1 MKMTDWSRTFSQ
13 RVGESWKAYCSWKWS
28 WKAYGGV
35 GVIAGLC
42 VWIGTLGVGEC
53 GVQATEGPPSGAAGV
68 APPAVSSSPVP
79 VDEEYFEKKVR
90 PILVARCYKCH
101 NSQKAQGGLRLDSRA
116 GFERGGDSGPTPK
129 LLAQVLQYEGDIRM
143 PPQGKLPPAELDILL
158 RWLSAGAP
166 WPQEKTSPVPSAA
179 TDPLSRARTHWAF
192 QPLRRP
198 TVPSLPEDAP
208 IRNPIDA
215 FVLARLQTV
224 GLSLAPEA
232 DRPTLLRRLYFD
244 LIGLPPSPEELEAF
258 LSDPRPDAY
267 ERVVE
272 RLLASPH
279 YGERWARHWLDLVR
293 YAETYGHEYDFDIPD
308 AWRYRDYVIRAFNA
322 DLPYDRFVRE
332 QIAGDLLADPRYDP
346 STGCNESLLATTFWW
361 LGDAVHSPVDSR
373 ADLAD
378 RIDNQID
385 VFGKAFLGL
394 TLGCARCHDHKFD
407 PITSRDYYALFGV
420 LASSRYHH
428 GDIGDPR
435 PLEQLLEE
443 LAATSPQ
450 QNRVRSSEATVP
462 SEVMAPGEVIP
473 PPRPGSAWRLRA
485 IPWEHFGADWR
496 QRWDAVGLGLR
507 PTAGEDFP
515 HSGRE
520 AEALSAALRSPTFL
534 IEHRYLVLRVAGR
547 QAQARLI
554 LNGLQ
559 LIRDPIYG
567 GLARKIDHGEEFRW
581 LVFDLHLWPG
591 QPAYVELLDNGP
603 GYFAIREAWFA
614 DSPPPA
620 EAGEVL
626 PPPPSAAREQDPQR
640 RRILAALEAAA
651 HNRPRAP
658 VMRDGPGRNERVF
671 IRGNPHQPG
680 PEVPRGFLALFPA
693 APVLSSESGRRE
705 VAEAVLG
712 PARPLLARVFVN
724 RLWHHHFGR
733 GLVATPDDFGAQGEA
748 PSHPEL
754 LDWLAEQFIASGW
767 SIKQMHRLIVC
778 SRTYR
783 QASQVPASS
792 AERARRVDPDNRLLH
807 RQNLRRLEAETLRD
821 AVLAVSG
828 RLDRRLGGPS
838 VLPYLSEQQQG
849 RGRPPSGPLDGLGR
863 RSIYLAVRRNFLPT
877 LFTAFDYPPPF
888 TTVGRRNVSYVPTQ
902 ALVLWNNPFFH
913 QQARYWVERL
923 HREQPHASLEQ
934 RLHLMYLAA
943 FARRPAPEEI
953 QAARQFLEQFPP
965 TDSLPAWT
973 ELAHVLFNSK
983 EFLFVP

>member
-1 MKMTDWSRTFSQ
+1 
-13 RVGESWKAYCSWKWS
+13 
-28 WKAYGGV
+28 
-35 GVIAGLC
+35 
-42 VWIGTLGVGEC
+42 
-53 GVQATEGPPSGAAGV
+53 
-68 APPAVSSSPVP
+68 
-79 VDEEYFEKKVR
+79 
-90 PILVARCYKCH
+90 
-101 NSQKAQGGLRLDSRA
+101 
-116 GFERGGDSGPTPK
+116 
-129 LLAQVLQYEGDIRM
+129 
-143 PPQGKLPPAELDILL
+143 
-158 RWLSAGAP
+158 
-166 WPQEKTSPVPSAA
+166 
-179 TDPLSRARTHWAF
+179 
-192 QPLRRP
+192 
-198 TVPSLPEDAP
+198 
-208 IRNPIDA
+208 
-215 FVLARLQTV
+215 
-224 GLSLAPEA
+224 
-232 DRPTLLRRLYFD
+232 
-244 LIGLPPSPEELEAF
+244 
-258 LSDPRPDAY
+258 
-267 ERVVE
+267 
-272 RLLASPH
+272 
-279 YGERWARHWLDLVR
+279 
-293 YAETYGHEYDFDIPD
+293 
-308 AWRYRDYVIRAFNA
+308 
-322 DLPYDRFVRE
+322 
-332 QIAGDLLADPRYDP
+332 
-346 STGCNESLLATTFWW
+346 
-361 LGDAVHSPVDSR
+361 
-373 ADLAD
+373 
-378 RIDNQID
+378 
-385 VFGKAFLGL
+385 
-394 TLGCARCHDHKFD
+394 
-407 PITSRDYYALFGV
+407 
-420 LASSRYHH
+420 
-428 GDIGDPR
+428 
-435 PLEQLLEE
+435 
-443 LAATSPQ
+443 
-450 QNRVRSSEATVP
+450 
-462 SEVMAPGEVIP
+462 
-473 PPRPGSAWRLRA
+473 
-485 IPWEHFGADWR
+485 
-496 QRWDAVGLGLR
+496 
-507 PTAGEDFP
+507 
-515 HSGRE
+515 
-520 AEALSAALRSPTFL
+520 
-534 IEHRYLVLRVAGR
+534 VAGR